1 MLMRR
6 LLAPFL
12 LLVALTAVAAAQ
24 IQPPIIGEFP
34 ECSTPSVPP
43 GIVFAA
49 SGLSQRDKKLLGTNL
64 DGDGTRNRPGA
75 NGKAGTL
82 DGSLR
87 LEPSDPLHEVF
98 AAFRASERPKALVLI
113 HTPPSEGDEVHAN
126 STALFRLQDKFRPD
140 SGGPWAHPASR
151 AR

>member
-1 MLMRR
+1 MSRK
-6 LLAPFL
+6 LAPFL
-12 LLVALTAVAAAQ
+12 LLVALTAVARAQ
-24 IQPPIIGEFP
+24 TQPPITGEFP

-49 SGLSQRDKKLLGTNL
+49 SCLSQRDKKLLGANL
-64 DGDGTRNRPGA
+64 DDDGTRNRPGA

-98 AAFRASERPKALVLI
+98 AASRASERPKALVLI
-113 HTPPSEGDEVHAN
+113 HTPPSEGAEVIMEVHAI

-140 SGGPWAHPASR
+140 SGDSR
-151 AR
+151 